1 MIKKIKDVLAKIKKC
16 LQTPLACACAT
27 WSWILDLWLV
37 LKPCRFSLVSLLV
50 GFAFFTVAP
59 QGIDILR
66 AMVETHKQNF
76 NDLVL
81 FYLCN
86 WLWALSIWYWAR
98 HMLSLKPVHDV
109 AVNPKR
115 PERSRRMLEETP
127 RVLGAFAF
135 LILYVAFIKTGQ
147 EYASTSIEQFALSP
161 TLYAMLFLFSALI
174 FYIVVRI
181 RRSIFGLQAVKDLYA
196 STRQDF
202 TELPKAAIVFALV
215 LIGMSLLALIWTT
228 LDPVITTEL
237 GTANLL
243 LIAAANWVFWGTLLA
258 FYEIKYRLP
267 IFIALLVY
275 AFFISASND
284 NHDMR
289 YIMDEKTGKPLQLTD
304 TRPTAAAAFSSWL
317 RAREQDGKRVEGKI
331 PLFVVAAEG
340 GGIRAA
346 YWTGIMLSAMQ
357 DRDHLFARH
366 VFAMSGVSGGSLGI
380 ASFAGLVKARHENA
394 DFNTQCDVTN
404 PQAQTDFNYQKCADI
419 FLSNDFLA
427 PVAGRM
433 LYGDLL
439 QRFLPWPVKSF
450 DRARAMERAWHEGWF
465 DLTGNNYFEQPFL
478 EMHKDDRQHLVP
490 ALFLNTTWVEKGQR
504 VVTANIQQGNTFTT
518 LNDLYQVTKRHL
530 PLGTAVHNSAR
541 FTYVSPAGTVSV
553 WNDIEKREMTWGHL
567 VDGGYFENSGATTAF
582 ELLRAI
588 KNQAGDDWNKIMP
601 IVLMITN
608 DPALDD
614 NRQEAPNPYANELLS
629 PLHALLNARDG
640 RGSYSRAMLRKA
652 VENEGG
658 RYKEF
663 GLQKTTGPVPLGW
676 VLSDAAKATMQ
687 ERLDCYIQEMNDD
700 PFNIPVDKNCNNPE
714 KTEQEPQL
722 TELTEE

>member
-1 MIKKIKDVLAKIKKC
+1 MIKKIKDILDKIKTC
-16 LQTPLACACAT
+16 LQAPLACACT
-27 WSWILDLWLV
+27 IWSWILDLWLV
-37 LKPCRFSLVSLLV
+37 LKPCRFSLISLLV

-59 QGIDILR
+59 QGVDILR

-76 NDLVL
+76 NDLIV

-109 AVNPKR
+109 AVNPER

-135 LILYVAFIKTGQ
+135 LILYVAFIKTDQ
-147 EYASTSIEQFALSP
+147 EYATASLKEFALSP
-161 TLYAMLFLFSALI
+161 TIYAWLFLVSAVI

-202 TELPKAAIVFALV
+202 TELPKPAIVFALL
-215 LIGMSLLALIWTT
+215 LIGISLLALIWTT
-228 LDPVITTEL
+228 IDPVITTEL

-289 YIMDEKTGKPLQLTD
+289 YNMDKKTNKPLQLTD
-304 TRPTAAAAFSSWL
+304 NRANVKTSFSNWL
-317 RAREQDGKRVEGKI
+317 RAREQDGKTIDGKI
-331 PLFVVAAEG
+331 PLFIVAAEG

-346 YWTGIMLSAMQ
+346 YWTGIMLAALQ
-357 DRDHLFARH
+357 DRDNLFARH

-380 ASFAGLVKARHENA
+380 TSFAGLVRARHENA
-394 DFNTQCDVTN
+394 DFNAQCNVTN
-404 PQAQTDFNYQKCADI
+404 PQKQNVFNYQKCADI

-433 LYGDLL
+433 LYGDLI
-439 QRFLPWPVKSF
+439 QRFLPWPIKSF

-465 DLTGNNYFEQPFL
+465 DLSEKDYFEQPFL
-478 EMHKDDRQHLVP
+478 NMHKDDKQHLIP
-490 ALFLNTTWVEKGQR
+490 ALFLNSTWVEKGQR
-504 VVTANIQQGNTFTT
+504 VVTTNIQQGKTFTT
-518 LNDLYQVTKRHL
+518 LNDLYQVTNRHL

-541 FTYVSPAGTVSV
+541 FTYVSPAATVSV
-553 WNDIEKREMTWGHL
+553 WNDTEKRETNWGHL
-567 VDGGYFENSGATTAF
+567 VDGGYFENSGATSAF

-588 KNQAGDDWNKIMP
+588 KKQAGDDWNKIIP

-614 NRQEAPNPYANELLS
+614 KAQKEPNPYANELLS
-629 PLHALLNARDG
+629 PLHALLNTRDG
-640 RGSYSRAMLRKA
+640 RGSYSRALLRKA
-652 VENEGG
+652 VLNEGG
-658 RYKEF
+658 KYKEF
-663 GLQKTTGPVPLGW
+663 GLQHTEGPVPLGW
-676 VLSDAAKATMQ
+676 VLSDAAKATMK
-687 ERLDCYIQEMNDD
+687 ERLNCYIREMNGD
-700 PFNIPVDKNCNNPE
+700 PFNVPTDVNCNKP
-714 KTEQEPQL
+714 KHVEQEPQL
-722 TELTEE
+722 TELNRN